1 MTISKPLKSHQIKKG
16 LFYPI
21 KCLYLS
27 LTKEVIKKLSVHD
40 SALYYPWIW
49 FILTFIFK
57 ARIRQKCYS
66 FLSKLSTPKFGFE
79 IIWPLNHR
87 RRRKSIIEYQHSPM
101 GFYCQFVSTSAT
113 LSPWENSSCCQILP
127 KDIWWKVRIVL
138 HISYFDWKY
147 VCPFDWIL
155 LKT

>member
-1 MTISKPLKSHQIKKG
+1 MYVKNELNLVYRLPTITN
-16 LFYPI
+16 
-21 KCLYLS
+21 YLS
-27 LTKEVIKKLSVHD
+27 MTPLYTILGFDSFWLLRPESGKKLV
-40 SALYYPWIW
+40 
-49 FILTFIFK
+49 
-57 ARIRQKCYS
+57 R
-66 FLSKLSTPKFGFE
+66 FLSELSTPQFGFE
-79 IIWPLNHR
+79 IFWPLNRR

-138 HISYFDWKY
+138 HILYFDRKK
-147 VCPFDWIL
+147 VCPFHWIL